1 MDFPFLFRFSA
12 FWRTKLQD
20 VFNNSLYKHIQSTSR
35 NRPGNFKEISALMF
49 ASKFNYLLMILR
61 MRLMHLN
68 RYTCYIFVHYI
79 NIWSNYSDLTRPHP
93 KWWFSKGDPLIS
105 GKSRLVKYNN
115 LARNIYRYL
124 ISRDMHY
131 IKYIQL
137 DLYFLIQN
145 TSIFANMY
153 TNTRWFKV
161 TFLSPNVEGHL
172 AVERVTNHHPK
183 KVRFAE
189 LPGTCVYI
197 QCITLPETNVA
208 PESRPPQ

>member
-1 MDFPFLFRFSA
+1 MFFVESPRPSGKRNSIFFCIQTSGRKSEQIDPSLSPPDMQSVPPPKKKSARTVDFPFLFRFSA

-153 TNTRWFKV
+153 TNTR
-161 TFLSPNVEGHL
+161 
-172 AVERVTNHHPK
+172 
-183 KVRFAE
+183 
-189 LPGTCVYI
+189 
-197 QCITLPETNVA
+197 
-208 PESRPPQ
+208 